1 MNLGQISDKSFNE
14 YSSSSS
20 EDHGLLAL
28 MVHHK
33 TLTCI
38 VLFIFLL
45 LGYITIGS
53 WMETKHF
60 SVGHETGV
68 IIIIGIIISILM
80 ELWTGNNLKIIS
92 WSNEI
97 FFFVLLP
104 LIIFATGYNMR
115 REKFFENISNIVKF
129 GVVGTIITFIIYFS
143 LTYGFFYFIP
153 NNKDGNITFWN
164 PYT

>member
-1 MNLGQISDKSFNE
+1 
-14 YSSSSS
+14 
-20 EDHGLLAL
+20 

-38 VLFIFLL
+38 VLFLFLL
-45 LGYITIGS
+45 LGYIIIGS

-60 SVGHETGV
+60 SFGHETGV
-68 IIIIGIIISILM
+68 IIIIGIIISCLL
-80 ELWTGNNLKIIS
+80 EWWTGNNLMLIS

-115 REKFFENISNIVKF
+115 RDKFFENITNIVKF
-129 GVVGTIITFIIYFS
+129 GVVGTIITFSIYFS
-143 LTYGFFYFIP
+143 LTYGFFHFIP
-153 NNKDGNITFWN
+153 NNYDKNITFWN